1 VRIHAGASFASL
13 LAAYLEHLR
22 VRRFSLA
29 LQKHAA
35 RVLPWLVAFLR
46 SKRIGDVRRIDEAR
60 LVAFARELAE
70 TPSCR
75 GRALAPASLA
85 TYVAT
90 LRGFFA
96 FLERRGDIL
105 RNPARVLELP
115 STRPL
120 PRAVL
125 TERQAR
131 RLMNAPEA
139 HWPLGCRDR
148 AILELLY
155 GTGIRVGEC
164 ERLDTTDVDLS
175 PGILL
180 VRDGKGKR
188 DRVVPLTG
196 RAARVLALYLRKSRP
211 VLVRR
216 QTPGALFLA
225 RGGRRL
231 QRQSIE
237 RLVRVHSRSA
247 GIEAR
252 VTPHALRHACAT
264 HLLRGGADVRHVQAL
279 LGHRNLNTT
288 ARYTRVEASD
298 LRAMIEQAHP
308 RERPRNR
315 ALRDRET
322 G

>member
-1 VRIHAGASFASL
+1 VPIRAGGSFASL
-13 LAAYLEHLR
+13 LAAYLEDLR

-29 LQKHAA
+29 LQKHVA
-35 RVLPWLVAFLR
+35 RILPRLVAFLR
-46 SKRIGDVRRIDEAR
+46 SKRIGDVRRVDEAR

-105 RNPARVLELP
+105 RNPALVLELP
-115 STRPL
+115 KIRRL

-131 RLMNAPEA
+131 RLMNTPET

-148 AILELLY
+148 ATLELLY

-164 ERLDTTDVDLS
+164 ERLDTTDLDLS
-175 PGILL
+175 PGTVLI
-180 VRDGKGKR
+180 RDGKGKR

-196 RAARVLALYLRKSRP
+196 RAARALGVYLRESRP

-237 RLVRVHSRSA
+237 RLVRVHARSA
-247 GIEAR
+247 GIETR

-279 LGHRNLNTT
+279 LGHRSLNTT
-288 ARYTRVEASD
+288 ARYTRVEVSD
-298 LRAMIEQAHP
+298 LRAMIERAHP
-308 RERPRNR
+308 RERPRKR
-315 ALRDRET
+315 ALRGRKT